1 MRDGLLCVVRVGES
15 GGLVGLMGGRG
26 RRGGKRG
33 GDTFSL
39 SLNFVLYSSISLA
52 FYSFLSWETG
62 ELNSNKIDLN
72 MNLDWQ

>member
-39 SLNFVLYSSISLA
+39 SLTHTVDVTIR
-52 FYSFLSWETG
+52 
-62 ELNSNKIDLN
+62 K
-72 MNLDWQ
+72 Q